1 MRLNTNSLAKC
12 SVCKNSQQVYC
23 AVFHITTNVLGGD
36 GSGET
41 GGLDTQLCVCVNCQ
55 KQFINIVMKEQG
67 FDERLKVFQLR
78 NMEQLCSCL
87 RVILGK
93 IIKPISLNECCW
105 RYLSKLLCHLYFTL
119 PLFDLGQ
126 ARTICEDKRTL
137 LYTVEE
143 SANSQ
148 TPSAV
153 HTVKNAEVVEL
164 TPITRLLSTAES
176 EIVGSP
182 IKAFYICDLCMF
194 TVDLTSLIGENSNI

>member
-93 IIKPISLNECCW
+93 IITSLSLNECYW
-105 RYLSKLLCHLYFTL
+105 RYILFCHLYVTL
-119 PLFDLGQ
+119 PFIDLGQ

>member
-1 MRLNTNSLAKC
+1 MTIYTK
-12 SVCKNSQQVYC
+12 
-23 AVFHITTNVLGGD
+23 
-36 GSGET
+36 
-41 GGLDTQLCVCVNCQ
+41 
-55 KQFINIVMKEQG
+55 
-67 FDERLKVFQLR
+67 QLR
-78 NMEQLCSCL
+78 IRAC
-87 RVILGK
+87 
-93 IIKPISLNECCW
+93 IIT
-105 RYLSKLLCHLYFTL
+105 LLT
-119 PLFDLGQ
+119 LGQ

-194 TVDLTSLIGENSNI
+194 TVDLTSLIGKYFEHFNQRRYF

>member
-1 MRLNTNSLAKC
+1 
-12 SVCKNSQQVYC
+12 
-23 AVFHITTNVLGGD
+23 
-36 GSGET
+36 
-41 GGLDTQLCVCVNCQ
+41 
-55 KQFINIVMKEQG
+55 
-67 FDERLKVFQLR
+67 
-78 NMEQLCSCL
+78 ME
-87 RVILGK
+87 
-93 IIKPISLNECCW
+93 ISI
-105 RYLSKLLCHLYFTL
+105 STFCHLYVTL
-119 PLFDLGQ
+119 PFIDLGQ

-182 IKAFYICDLCMF
+182 IKAFYVCDLCMF
-194 TVDLTSLIGENSNI
+194 TVDLTSLIGKYSNITRKSKS

>member
-1 MRLNTNSLAKC
+1 MLLE
-12 SVCKNSQQVYC
+12 
-23 AVFHITTNVLGGD
+23 I
-36 GSGET
+36 
-41 GGLDTQLCVCVNCQ
+41 
-55 KQFINIVMKEQG
+55 
-67 FDERLKVFQLR
+67 
-78 NMEQLCSCL
+78 
-87 RVILGK
+87 
-93 IIKPISLNECCW
+93 
-105 RYLSKLLCHLYFTL
+105 YLSILLCHLYFTS
-119 PLFDLGQ
+119 PFIDLGQ

-182 IKAFYICDLCMF
+182 IKAFYVCDLCMF
-194 TVDLTSLIGENSNI
+194 TVDLTSLIGKYSNV